1 MVVSPLLRPILDD
14 DSFARQL
21 GDCEARLLF
30 EWLFERAE
38 RLIRTAENEP
48 MTRAAIAQ
56 LHRRVRA
63 IARFVYLWCELRDRG
78 AAGQLA
84 SAERFHWP
92 MPTPKVDS
100 CVLIEQILR
109 YEERTALR
117 PAA

>member
-1 MVVSPLLRPILDD
+1 MAVSPLLRPILDD
-14 DSFARQL
+14 ESFARQL

-30 EWLFERAE
+30 EWLCDRAE
-38 RLIRTAENEP
+38 RLISGSHQDSSAC
-48 MTRAAIAQ
+48 ALIAQ

-63 IARFVYLWCELRDRG
+63 IAQFVYLWCERRDRG

-100 CVLIEQILR
+100 CVLIERILR